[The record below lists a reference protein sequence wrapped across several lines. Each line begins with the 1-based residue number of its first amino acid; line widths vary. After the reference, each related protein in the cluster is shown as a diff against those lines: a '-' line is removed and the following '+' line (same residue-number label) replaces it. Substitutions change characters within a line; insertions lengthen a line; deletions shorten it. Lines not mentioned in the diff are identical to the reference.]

1 VDYWQTQLSETQRAP
16 KLDEMSI
23 KRRQHADSSQI
34 DDSSQTIL
42 GHMIRHALTIEG
54 ALYAPEAVC
63 DQMPSN

>member
-1 VDYWQTQLSETQRAP
+1 
-16 KLDEMSI
+16 MSI

-42 GHMIRHALTIEG
+42 GHMIRRALTIEG

>member
-1 VDYWQTQLSETQRAP
+1 
-16 KLDEMSI
+16 MSI